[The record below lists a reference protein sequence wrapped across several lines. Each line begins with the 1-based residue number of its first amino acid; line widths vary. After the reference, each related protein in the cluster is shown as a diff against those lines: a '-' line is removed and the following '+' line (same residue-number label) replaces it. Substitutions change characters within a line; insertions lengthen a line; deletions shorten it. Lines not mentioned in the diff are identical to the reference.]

1 MASKVIALWFVVLAS
16 TVIFPAFGA
25 IISSTNVIV
34 EPPSKANYKANA
46 FNDTGANATKTHAW
60 VEVENFVVAT
70 PFKID
75 DTMPVA
81 GATYGNGSPAPEIA
95 LANLAYT
102 VPAGLVISS
111 YYLYFDPKKD
121 NTSTGSITFSEP
133 VYGVVVQDKSF
144 VHSDFLRILSAP
156 YPANPSFTDRGLE
169 LGPETLQLSSDRKT
183 LFFKFVASSPG
194 DQVRVITLVPEP
206 ASVVLLG
213 SALAGVWLWRRQR
226 TEG

>member
-1 MASKVIALWFVVLAS
+1 MHKRFLPLFMCASLVYPAL
-16 TVIFPAFGA
+16 GA
-25 IISSTNVIV
+25 IISSTNVIIT
-34 EPPSKANYKANA
+34 PSSSTSYKANA
-46 FNDTGANATKTHAW
+46 FQDTGSNATKTHAW
-60 VEVENFVVAT
+60 VEVENFVVTT
-70 PFKID
+70 PFQID
-75 DTMPVA
+75 DTMPVP

-111 YYLYFDPKKD
+111 YYLYFDPKAS

-156 YPANPSFTDRGLE
+156 YPANPSFNERGLE
-169 LGPETLQLSSDRKT
+169 LGPETLQLSADRKT

-206 ASVVLLG
+206 ASVILLG